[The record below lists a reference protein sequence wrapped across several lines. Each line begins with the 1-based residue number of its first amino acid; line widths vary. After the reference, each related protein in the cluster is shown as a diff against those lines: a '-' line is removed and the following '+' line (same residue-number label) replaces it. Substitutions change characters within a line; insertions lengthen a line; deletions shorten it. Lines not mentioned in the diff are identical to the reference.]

1 MLYCQLDSPLD
12 LDSPFDLNSC
22 LDLNSPLDIDTP
34 LNLDSPLDLDSHL
47 YSCSELLTEM
57 KSSLLI
63 EDTIDDS
70 TVDAIKVTADND
82 SKNDNTEDF
91 AIDYVDNQNIKCG
104 TLLILNHFTEVPM
117 RSPRGSQDDYQKSPR
132 SQEIF
137 TYSSP
142 LINSHML
149 PAKTESLKIRM

>member
-47 YSCSELLTEM
+47 YSCLELLPEM

-82 SKNDNTEDF
+82 SKNDDTEDF

-104 TLLILNHFTEVPM
+104 NLLFINLLL
-117 RSPRGSQDDYQKSPR
+117 R
-132 SQEIF
+132 SQRILQEDPKMTTRVSKISRDLHLF
-137 TYSSP
+137 ISSY
-142 LINSHML
+142 H
-149 PAKTESLKIRM
+149 